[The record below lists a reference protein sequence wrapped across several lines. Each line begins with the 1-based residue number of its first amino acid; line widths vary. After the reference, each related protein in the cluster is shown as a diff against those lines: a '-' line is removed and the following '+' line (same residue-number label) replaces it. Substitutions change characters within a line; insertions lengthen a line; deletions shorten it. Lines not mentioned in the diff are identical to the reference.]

1 MTNSLVGG
9 LIDQVKHRCKYSD
22 QGCKVKMMLRD
33 LHAHERSCPE
43 RTVKCPYN
51 TCGSIVKL
59 KAMNEHFLISPGPS
73 SLPHSFLSDTGT
85 CSFTII
91 RDDLLTPCPRWKMVC
106 VKVNEELFHIRL
118 AYSPL
123 HKCFALSVWSSP
135 AGASKYKANLSI
147 RTDEKD
153 TSMNG
158 LRITSVENV
167 PSIDKCMEEN
177 GEYFWCIPF
186 TLAKNFIEG
195 FAESEF
201 LRVYYDMRLK

>member
-1 MTNSLVGG
+1 
-9 LIDQVKHRCKYSD
+9 
-22 QGCKVKMMLRD
+22 
-33 LHAHERSCPE
+33 
-43 RTVKCPYN
+43 
-51 TCGSIVKL
+51 
-59 KAMNEHFLISPGPS
+59 
-73 SLPHSFLSDTGT
+73 
-85 CSFTII
+85 
-91 RDDLLTPCPRWKMVC
+91 MVC
-106 VKVNEELFHIRL
+106 VKVNNELFHIRL

-135 AGASKYKANLSI
+135 AGASNYRADLSI

-186 TLAKNFIEG
+186 TLAKR
-195 FAESEF
+195 FAIKEEEESQV
-201 LRVYYDMRLK
+201 LDVYYDVRLKR